1 MVDTDDIAK
10 LCANHGPVT
19 ENAHFEAGTVFGD
32 WRLTGFIGRGGNG
45 ETYCAEHVKLGTP
58 AAVKVLIRGDERA
71 KARFT
76 REAELLAKLRSDA
89 FPRFFA
95 YGEDNGR
102 PYLAMEL
109 LEPGGLPKGDRA
121 VGGFML
127 KICDAVA
134 ELHAMN
140 VVHRDIKPANILYR
154 SNGNPVLC
162 DLGLLKQLQG
172 SGESDADG
180 IPQVS
185 SFTGVVGTPGY
196 GAPEQMERGEV
207 TIASDIHALGVLAER
222 CFGGRLSWC
231 WRRIIQCATSSIPSL
246 RYPNVPA
253 FAHAIRFRHFWRQ
266 LFVALA
272 AICVAA
278 GIVWYVL
285 VMAGEVRYCVV
296 DLSGGPDAESY
307 PVSYLKKLPTGW
319 TKEHGWPDAYKTT
332 KLVLRLVGP
341 GSFVMGSLDDPEE
354 ARKPVFE
361 FTKPFYIG
369 VFEVTQRQYEL
380 VTGKNPSV
388 SKGTMRP
395 VENVSWADL
404 RGPWQKFNWPE
415 EKGVSPDTFIGKLR
429 AKTGLCFDLPTE
441 AQWEFACRAGTKGSF
456 NSGGNTVEALNRLGR
471 FAFNQNVRGWLDRDE
486 TFVRHRADGKG
497 GHMERHTIVG
507 SYLPN
512 RWGLYDMHGNV
523 SEFCLD
529 WYSEMSSYTDI
540 STITDN
546 KGERRVRRGGSWN
559 NLPLFCTSYFRDLSW
574 ADHANESFGFRLVIQ
589 EYETSK

>member
-10 LCANHGPVT
+10 LCANHGPVS
-19 ENAHFEAGTVFGD
+19 EDAHFEAGTVFGD

-58 AAVKVLIRGDERA
+58 AAVKVLIREGERA
-71 KARFT
+71 KTRFS

-89 FPRFFA
+89 FPRFFS

-109 LEPGGLPKGDRA
+109 LEPGELPKGDRA

-162 DLGLLKQLQG
+162 DLGLLKQLQEP
-172 SGESDADG
+172 GESDADG
-180 IPQVS
+180 IPKFS

-207 TIASDIHALGVLAER
+207 TITSDIHALGVLAER

-272 AICVAA
+272 VICIIAGGAWYALASVWAI
-278 GIVWYVL
+278 
-285 VMAGEVRYCVV
+285 RYCVV

-307 PVSYLKKLPTGW
+307 PVSYLRKLHTRW
-319 TKEHGWPDAYKTT
+319 SKEHGWPDVYKTE
-332 KLVLRLVGP
+332 KLVLRQVP
-341 GSFVMGSLDDPEE
+341 AGSFVMGCKDDPEE
-354 ARKPVFE
+354 SRKPRIE
-361 FTKPFYIG
+361 IAKPFYIG

-388 SKGTMRP
+388 SKGATRP
-395 VENVSWADL
+395 VENVSWTDL
-404 RGPWQKFNWPE
+404 RGPWETFNWPE
-415 EKGVSPDTFIGKLR
+415 ERRVDPDTFIGRLR
-429 AKTGLCFDLPTE
+429 AKTGIPFDLPDET
-441 AQWEFACRAGTKGSF
+441 QWEYACRAGTGS
-456 NSGGNTVEALNRLGR
+456 NYNNGGNNWDDLRRLGR
-471 FAFNQNVRGWLDRDE
+471 YAHNQTEVGWQEPFSTLAL
-486 TFVRHRADGKG
+486 HQADGKG
-497 GHMERHTIVG
+497 GH
-507 SYLPN
+507 
-512 RWGLYDMHGNV
+512 
-523 SEFCLD
+523 
-529 WYSEMSSYTDI
+529 
-540 STITDN
+540 
-546 KGERRVRRGGSWN
+546 
-559 NLPLFCTSYFRDLSW
+559 
-574 ADHANESFGFRLVIQ
+574 
-589 EYETSK
+589 TSKHTVVGVISAESLGTLRYAR